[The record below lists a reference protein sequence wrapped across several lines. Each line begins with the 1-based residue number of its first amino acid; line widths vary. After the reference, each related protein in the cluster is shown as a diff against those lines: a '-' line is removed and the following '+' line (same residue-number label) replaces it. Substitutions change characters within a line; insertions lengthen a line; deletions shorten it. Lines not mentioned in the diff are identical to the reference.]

1 MSSTISMRQLPL
13 LQKVIVKSKDFDKCS
28 ANGHVCVIV
37 KVRKTLFA
45 INSLYK
51 YKLDWIQ
58 NDNLGKERPEC
69 LDHNYYYMDT
79 EVTPLPT
86 VYPLPFD
93 AKGLPDV

>member
-1 MSSTISMRQLPL
+1 MSIFISIRQLPV
-13 LQKVIVKSKDFDKCS
+13 LQKVIVDSKDLCKCS

-37 KVRKTLFA
+37 EVKKTLFA

-51 YKLDWIQ
+51 YRLDWLQ

-69 LDHNYYYMDT
+69 LDRNYYYMDT
-79 EVTPLPT
+79 EVTLLPT
-86 VYPLPFD
+86 VYPLPIN